1 MECLPL
7 MTAGR
12 KTRIWDL
19 GAGSRE
25 QGSAPDGQ
33 TGDELDFFHS
43 SCLVYCGPAVISP
56 QVNNNGSGKTS
67 KIDWTPSWETF

>member
-12 KTRIWDL
+12 KTRICEQ
-19 GAGSRE
+19 G